1 MKGVRRRFCSFLFLL
16 LAAAGFGGRRTPC
29 LEGQRSTDLG
39 SCVFGRGVPGPRV
52 PVSAYRN
59 GWGMRKKNKNKG
71 SSREEEKNGNPALV
85 ESVCVYGTLAWLSYR
100 YDHQPLR
107 PVRPPGAASGMYTN
121 RKQAIQEHSGPL
133 YRGRNV
139 MMARAAK
146 STHPGQPKT
155 DPPSTAPAIHPELY
169 IPLYIDYIPHVVRHV
184 NGPWARETITQ
195 MSGRPASRIS
205 TPLGAKS
212 CNGRMWSTWGVS
224 RELRLRS
231 FV

>member
-1 MKGVRRRFCSFLFLL
+1 
-16 LAAAGFGGRRTPC
+16 
-29 LEGQRSTDLG
+29 
-39 SCVFGRGVPGPRV
+39 
-52 PVSAYRN
+52 
-59 GWGMRKKNKNKG
+59 
-71 SSREEEKNGNPALV
+71 
-85 ESVCVYGTLAWLSYR
+85 VYGTLAWLSYR

-107 PVRPPGAASGMYTN
+107 PVRPPGAASGVYTN

-139 MMARAAK
+139 CDDGPRREKHTSRATQNR
-146 STHPGQPKT
+146 S
-155 DPPSTAPAIHPELY
+155 PSTAPAIHPELY